1 MKKIYIIAASVFLF
15 GQSQAMYV
23 PTKVGVNTKPIVNN
37 SLQTKAANCAA
48 SVGLRY
54 LEQNNVRAL
63 IETGGSM
70 WQDRARS
77 RAAYEVPKGTD
88 EYVIYSG
95 ALWMGGT
102 DVNNQLK
109 FAGLTFRQ
117 GNDFWT
123 GPLTVIPGKWKY

>member
-1 MKKIYIIAASVFLF
+1 MKKIYTAIVGLFLVS
-15 GQSQAMYV
+15 QSQAMYI
-23 PTKVGVNTKPIVNN
+23 PTKQGVNSKPIVNS
-37 SLQTKAANCAA
+37 SLQNKAANCAA

-77 RAAYEVPKGTD
+77 VAAYEVPAGSGD
-88 EYVIYSG
+88 MVIYSG

-102 DVNNQLK
+102 DVNNQL
-109 FAGLTFRQ
+109 
-117 GNDFWT
+117 
-123 GPLTVIPGKWKY
+123 